1 MKSRLVI
8 APGIALLLALPAACT
23 DPGGAPPAGDPS
35 TQQSVTA
42 AAPSIAGLS
51 MRGAPP
57 DGGTTVLIVGLDLDP
72 AATVTYDG
80 VAATAIAPC
89 TTTCTSAPY
98 VGLITTTPPH
108 AEGYVDLV
116 VTNPDGQSATFP
128 GFHYGPSP
136 VITDFA
142 PTAVRKRSELTINGN
157 DFGATPQVN
166 IGGQIAAL
174 TSVSATQLVVTVPK
188 LNVGTY
194 QFSVTNPDTQYAVAP
209 GVLTIVN

>member
-1 MKSRLVI
+1 MNNRLVI
-8 APGIALLLALPAACT
+8 APIALLLALPTACT
-23 DPGGAPPAGDPS
+23 DPGGSPSPGDPS
-35 TQQSVTA
+35 TQQSVTG

-80 VAATAIAPC
+80 VPATAIASC
-89 TTTCTSAPY
+89 STSCTSAPY

-116 VTNPDGQSATFP
+116 VSNPDGQGATFP
-128 GFHYGPSP
+128 GFHYGPAP
-136 VITDFA
+136 VITGFA
-142 PTAVRKRSELTINGN
+142 PTAVRKRSDLTIGGN

-166 IGGQIAAL
+166 IGGQIAAIK
-174 TSVSATQLVVTVPK
+174 TASATQLVVTVPK
-188 LNVGTY
+188 LTVGSY
-194 QFSVTNPDTQYAVAP
+194 QLSVANPDGQYGVGP